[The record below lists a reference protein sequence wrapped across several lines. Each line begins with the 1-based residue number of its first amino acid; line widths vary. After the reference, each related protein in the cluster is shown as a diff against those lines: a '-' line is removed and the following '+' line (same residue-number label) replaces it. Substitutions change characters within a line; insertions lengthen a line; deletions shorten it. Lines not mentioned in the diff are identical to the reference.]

1 MAKRKYDFS
10 SLNSNSNPPKEVK
23 KSEALFVSVFD
34 TTDAIA
40 QFTRH
45 EARIKQMH
53 EEALAFEYKDDDA
66 QVIGTARAAN
76 AQKAVKV
83 LEVLHDKIVLP
94 HKAFTKAV
102 GGVFKRYEAMIK
114 NDVIEI
120 YRSKDE
126 TYTAQKRVRERAELE
141 KKRKA
146 QIEVQAKLKK
156 EAELLGMEAPEFN
169 MPQVREE
176 KPAMVKTEKGG
187 RYQKDDLVITIEDV
201 NIIPRKYLKCTPIM
215 TLIKAE
221 LKTGNQIPGVSSK
234 KVKRSVFLT

>member
-10 SLNSNSNPPKEVK
+10 SLNSDSAPPAEGK
-23 KSEALFVSVFD
+23 KSEGLFVTVFD
-34 TTDAIA
+34 TADAIA
-40 QFTRH
+40 QFTMH

-83 LEVLHDKIVLP
+83 LRVLHDKIALP
-94 HKAFTKAV
+94 HKTFTKAV

-126 TYTAQKRVRERAELE
+126 VYTAQKRVRERAELE

-146 QIEVQAKLKK
+146 QEAVQKKLK
-156 EAELLGMEAPEFN
+156 EESERLGMEAPTFN

-176 KPAMVKTEKGG
+176 KAAMVKTEKGG
-187 RYQKDDLVITIEDV
+187 RYQKDDIVITIEDL
-201 NIIPRKYLKCTPIM
+201 NKIPRKYLKCTPIM
-215 TLIKAE
+215 SLIKAE
-221 LKTGNQIPGVSSK
+221 INTGKQIPGVSSK
-234 KVKRSVFLT
+234 KVKKSVFLT